1 MCVSLPN
8 TNYTHTTGWNFTVLV
23 DSVSTPVAT
32 IHPHGYKDA
41 TAKTMRDIQQW
52 SITRR
57 PTTPLTNDTYILS
70 SIVLAMASL
79 IFVFHWMRPRED
91 AETLRPDQ
99 GVRHAVTRYSST
111 LYSSCSV
118 CGYYSQD
125 CLSISWNVAT

>member
-1 MCVSLPN
+1 M
-8 TNYTHTTGWNFTVLV
+8 TVLV
-23 DSVSTPVAT
+23 DPVSTPVTT

-57 PTTPLTNDTYILS
+57 PATPLTNDTYVLS

-118 CGYYSQD
+118 CGYYSQALPFHFLE
-125 CLSISWNVAT
+125 CCHVTVVTPLTARNVRSVH